1 MRGIPV
7 WRIINNDLVHVHV
20 LYTCTYMKLH
30 TLYVYTCFVQEAQ
43 WVEKEMEEKNQAMQ
57 EKVNNAFTHIPVFDM
72 NLV

>member
-1 MRGIPV
+1 M
-7 WRIINNDLVHVHV
+7 
-20 LYTCTYMKLH
+20 
-30 TLYVYTCFVQEAQ
+30 YVYTCFVQETQ